1 MLSVTLLAP
10 NYRIEILQA
19 GERDDDDDASLHL
32 AISREAFVTRQLTSL
47 QNLPVTFTSAH
58 SFSPTTVKT

>member
-10 NYRIEILQA
+10 HYRIEILQA
-19 GERDDDDDASLHL
+19 GERDDDDASLHL

-47 QNLPVTFTSAH
+47 QNPPVTFTSAH
-58 SFSPTTVKT
+58 SFSPTIVKT